1 MNTPRTIAVC
11 ADDYGLSEGVNQA
24 VLEGVQAGWLTAVS
38 CMSTAPAWREG
49 AAPLLAAAQDRAD
62 LGLHLNL
69 SEHFS
74 AEPEG
79 YGLRGLILRAY
90 AGRLSAGEM
99 RLRVALQLDAFEQA
113 VGRAPDFVDGHQ
125 HVHQLPVVRDVLIQ
139 ELLRRYGAHRP
150 WLRDTAPPVPHRFD
164 AAGRKHALIA
174 ALGAR
179 RLRQRASAQGFEQN
193 RGLVGVYGFDAD
205 ETGYL
210 RHLDGWLADAD
221 HQSLLMCHPGL
232 GDLRGDSIAVAR
244 RREHT
249 VLSSTDFP
257 LALQRRGVQLGRL
270 GGATAPRSTP
280 AS

>member
-49 AAPLLAAAQDRAD
+49 AAPLVAAAQGRAD

-90 AGRLSAGEM
+90 AGRLSAAEM

-125 HVHQLPVVRDVLIQ
+125 HVHQLPGIRD
-139 ELLRRYGAHRP
+139 LLVQALRERHPAPRP
-150 WLRDTAPPVPHRFD
+150 WLRCTRPEPVP
-164 AAGRKHALIA
+164 ALKPWLIA
-174 ALGAR
+174 ALGSAGLTRLARSAGLAQNHRLLGVYDFQGDAHRYER
-179 RLRQRASAQGFEQN
+179 RLAAWLRAAREG
-193 RGLVGVYGFDAD
+193 D
-205 ETGYL
+205 
-210 RHLDGWLADAD
+210 
-221 HQSLLMCHPGL
+221 LLMCHPSL
-232 GDLRGDSIAVAR
+232 PTHAATDPILQAR
-244 RREHT
+244 RVEADVLCSPLFADLLAREDI
-249 VLSSTDFP
+249 VLWPITRIQAS
-257 LALQRRGVQLGRL
+257 QR
-270 GGATAPRSTP
+270 
-280 AS
+280 